1 MTAAWMITG
10 ERQSIRCRKQYLLSL
25 LRQEIGW
32 FDMINQAELSSQFSS
47 DTLAFQGAMSD
58 KIPIVLY
65 VVALGISG
73 LVIAFVTGWLLT
85 LVMFGALPVIIG
97 SMYLFMYHIQNKG
110 KRE

>member
-1 MTAAWMITG
+1 
-10 ERQSIRCRKQYLLSL
+10 
-25 LRQEIGW
+25 
-32 FDMINQAELSSQFSS
+32 
-47 DTLAFQGAMSD
+47 MSD

-97 SMYLFMYHIQNKG
+97 SMYLFMYHVQNKG
-110 KRE
+110 KR